1 MDYQIYGLS
10 TFFDNKSII
19 ELMSNFIKFSL
30 TIICVSLS
38 LAACSDV
45 NASNPTNTITA
56 PITATSIEKTKK
68 PTPSKTA
75 VTIPVT
81 ETLID
86 KFAAVVNGEG
96 ILLSDYESELIRF
109 RETSGTGLATYGE
122 ERVLDDM
129 IDQVLLAQAAY
140 EDGFIVDEAL
150 IQERIQKLGLSTQ
163 ALSEWKTDHGY
174 TDESFH
180 RAMTLAIASAW
191 MRDTIIAGVPNEA
204 EQVHARQILLYN
216 SSEAEAVLAQL
227 EAGIDF
233 GVLAD
238 EYDPVTKGDL
248 GWFPRGYLTVT
259 ELDDNLFSLEPG
271 AFSGII
277 QSPLGYHIVQVIEHD
292 PIHPLTANTHRVVKL
307 QAIAEWLENQR
318 NLGEIVILVH

>member
-1 MDYQIYGLS
+1 MPS
-10 TFFDNKSII
+10 ETAVSI
-19 ELMSNFIKFSL
+19 
-30 TIICVSLS
+30 
-38 LAACSDV
+38 
-45 NASNPTNTITA
+45 
-56 PITATSIEKTKK
+56 PITE
-68 PTPSKTA
+68 TP
-75 VTIPVT
+75 
-81 ETLID
+81 ID
-86 KFAAVVNGEG
+86 IFAAIVNGEG

-109 RETSGTGLATYGE
+109 HETSGTGLATYGE
-122 ERVLDDM
+122 ERVLDEM
-129 IDQVLLAQAAY
+129 IDQVLLAQAAQ

-163 ALSEWKTDHGY
+163 ALEEWKTYNGY

-216 SSEAEAVLAQL
+216 SREAEAVLAQL

-233 GVLAD
+233 GVLAE
-238 EYDPVTKGDL
+238 EYDPLTKGDL

-259 ELDDNLFSLEPG
+259 ELDDQLFLLEPG
-271 AFSGII
+271 AISGII
-277 QSPLGYHIVQVIEHD
+277 KSPLGYHIVQVTEYN

-307 QAIAEWLENQR
+307 QAITEWLEDQR
-318 NLGEIVILVH
+318 NLGEIVILVP